1 VEGGGKGEGLKF
13 YNQKTGFRSVE
24 REGVEV
30 GGGGEILEERTVVGL
45 RANGNASP
53 LKKRTAPNANASA
66 NAHANASP
74 PKPPLTIASKIQE
87 LEIES
92 PVRAYAI
99 GRKYHTPPKP
109 TPNPT
114 YATPERVLKA
124 EKKQQQSST
133 RASTTIPNSNSR
145 NFELT
150 EAKNPNLL
158 QNSQNLVQKVEKVLT
173 EAKTVEKPK
182 PSNINPLKIQ
192 QKKDLRQANKD
203 CE

>member
-1 VEGGGKGEGLKF
+1 MEKGEGLKF

-24 REGVEV
+24 REGGEV
-30 GGGGEILEERTVVGL
+30 GGGVEILEERPVVGL
-45 RANGNASP
+45 RANGNGSP
-53 LKKRTAPNANASA
+53 PKKRTAPNTNASA
-66 NAHANASP
+66 NAHANSSP

-114 YATPERVLKA
+114 YATPERVLRA
-124 EKKQQQSST
+124 EKKQHQSST
-133 RASTTIPNSNSR
+133 RASTTIPNSNSKK
-145 NFELT
+145 FELT
-150 EAKNPNLL
+150 EAKNLNLL
-158 QNSQNLVQKVEKVLT
+158 QNSQNLVQKVEKVST

-192 QKKDLRQANKD
+192 QKKDLRQPNKD